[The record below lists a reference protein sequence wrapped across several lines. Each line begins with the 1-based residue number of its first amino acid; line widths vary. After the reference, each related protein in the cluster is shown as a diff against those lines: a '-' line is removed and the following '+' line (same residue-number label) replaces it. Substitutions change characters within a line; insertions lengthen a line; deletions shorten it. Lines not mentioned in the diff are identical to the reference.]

1 LIELLDR
8 VILFIPLLGE
18 NRMIKSHIPEMVVAF
33 DPLDESLDHAV
44 VVYSEEAIFVRSLL
58 VLNRVVEE

>member
-1 LIELLDR
+1 
-8 VILFIPLLGE
+8 
-18 NRMIKSHIPEMVVAF
+18 MIKSHIPEMVVAF